1 LPERRRSGKG
11 RDAKQQPQEQAA
23 AASVRSFWSGTISFG
38 LVSIPVDLVTAT
50 RAGDG
55 TGTRMLDADSGE
67 PLGRRYYCPEHD
79 VALDSEE
86 IVRGY
91 EIEKDEFVIVKD
103 AELEAIAPRKSRD
116 IDLVR
121 FVDASA
127 IDPRYFRKGYFLL
140 PSGESSKAYHLLAE
154 TMQRS
159 NRAGIATFVMRG
171 HEYLVAIL
179 AERGILRAETLRF
192 GDELR
197 SPEQVGVQGAKKP
210 PAARVTQMIK
220 AIKRLEKRSLDPA
233 ELGDPSE
240 SRVLALAR
248 KKLERGED
256 VVELSEPAASAEEAP
271 GAQVVDLMELIKR
284 RMGAAASGSQR
295 TRDDHDLQAATKQE
309 LLERARQL
317 GIEGRSRM
325 TKTELARAIKKAS

>member
-1 LPERRRSGKG
+1 LPERRRNGK
-11 RDAKQQPQEQAA
+11 RKQQEPPA
-23 AASVRSFWSGTISFG
+23 AASVRSFWSGTITFG

-50 RAGDG
+50 RADG
-55 TGTRMLDADSGE
+55 GTSMRMLDADSGE

-79 VALDSEE
+79 TALDSEE

-91 EIEKDEFVIVKD
+91 EVEKDEFVIVKD
-103 AELEAIAPRKSRD
+103 EELEAISPRKSRE

-121 FVDASA
+121 FVDAAA
-127 IDPRYFRKGYFLL
+127 IDPRYFQKGYFLL

-154 TMQRS
+154 TMQRT

-197 SPEQVGVQGAKKP
+197 SPEEVGLHAAKKP
-210 PAARVTQMIK
+210 PAARVSQMLK
-220 AIKRLEKRSLDPA
+220 QIKRLEKRTLDPA
-233 ELGDPSE
+233 ELHDPSE
-240 SRVLALAR
+240 PQLLAIAR
-248 KKLERGED
+248 RKLERGKD
-256 VVELSEPAASAEEAP
+256 VVEVSEPAPAETEAA
-271 GAQVVDLMELIKR
+271 GADVVDLMELIKR
-284 RMGAAASGSQR
+284 RMGVAANGSQR
-295 TRDDHDLQAATKQE
+295 GGRKQDELRDASKQE
-309 LLERARQL
+309 LLERAKKL

-325 TKTELARAIKKAS
+325 TKPELARAIQKAS